1 MYILENVELYRY
13 EVHSLVKAFYP
24 AEDVRVVIEG
34 TAKAEKERENNPV
47 PFMYIHFSAEGIR
60 IRYENGKSYET
71 AGVIKEDQQGAA
83 GCCYDRKSPACKQA
97 LKHLVYSSL
106 CEITGRKL
114 PWGDLIGIRP
124 TKIAMAQIE
133 KGASP
138 EEAAAFMEAEHYCSS
153 SKAALAAQIAVRE
166 KSILDGMHQKDGYS
180 LYIGIPFCPTT
191 CLYCSFTSYSE
202 ALWKNRIDE
211 YVDTLIR
218 EMRECAPMVEGLRL
232 DCVYFGG
239 GTPTTLNP
247 AQLDRLLSAVRK
259 YFPVQQASEF
269 TVEAGRPDSITT
281 DKLRV
286 LKDHPVTRISVNP
299 QTMRDETLKLIGRR
313 HSAAQTIDAFLMA
326 RQEGFDNINMDIIL
340 GLPGEGAEDVRYTIE
355 EIKKLS
361 PESLTVHSLAVKRAS
376 RLAGWIEANG
386 FSMISNT
393 DECMSIAA
401 AGAGEMG
408 MEAYYLYRQK
418 NMAGNYENTGY
429 AVPGRY
435 GLYNMAIIEECQSIL
450 ALGAGA
456 ISKRLFFMDD
466 ESVRIERSDN
476 AKDVGTYLKNIDEMI
491 DRKRRL
497 FMPQENT

>member
-1 MYILENVELYRY
+1 MYILENKELYRY

-34 TAKAEKERENNPV
+34 TAKAEKEREDHPV
-47 PFMYIHFSAEGIR
+47 PFMYVCFSENGIQ
-60 IRYENGKSYET
+60 IRYEDGRTYDTFGTEEADK
-71 AGVIKEDQQGAA
+71 AGGDV
-83 GCCYDRKSPACKQA
+83 CYDRKSPACKEA
-97 LKHLVYSSL
+97 LKHLVYRSL
-106 CEITGRKL
+106 CEVTEKSL

-138 EEAAAFMEAEHYCSS
+138 EEAAAFMEAEHFCSS
-153 SKAALAAQIAVRE
+153 EKAALAARIAVRE
-166 KSILDGMHQKDGYS
+166 KSILDGMHRKDGYS

-202 ALWKNRIDE
+202 ALWRNRIDE

-218 EMRECAPMVEGLRL
+218 EMKECAPLTEGLHL
-232 DCVYFGG
+232 DCVYIGG
-239 GTPTTLNP
+239 GTPTTLSP
-247 AQLDRLLSAVRK
+247 QQLDRLLSAAEE
-259 YFPVQQASEF
+259 YFPVQQAAEF
-269 TVEAGRPDSITT
+269 TVEAGRPDSITS

-286 LKDHPVTRISVNP
+286 MKKHPVTRISVNP
-299 QTMRDETLKLIGRR
+299 QTMRDRTLQLIGRR
-313 HSAAQTIDAFLMA
+313 HSAEETADAFRLA

-340 GLPGEGAEDVRYTIE
+340 GLPGETAEDVRYTLE
-355 EIKKLS
+355 EIRKLS

-393 DECMSIAA
+393 DECMDIAA
-401 AGAGEMG
+401 AGAAEMG
-408 MEAYYLYRQK
+408 MEPYYLYRQK

-429 AVPGRY
+429 AVPGSY

-466 ESVRIERSDN
+466 GSIRIERSDN
-476 AKDVGTYLKNIDEMI
+476 AKDVETYLKNIDEMI
-491 DRKRRL
+491 ERKRKL
-497 FMPQENT
+497 FMPQESD